1 MLSQFMFP
9 TVPLVSLSFVTAGA
23 FGQEVV
29 STPDTWW
36 TDGTA
41 EAISPSRSR
50 SQIKAIT
57 DFARREIFYLA
68 AGLFLVCSLFVELV

>member
-9 TVPLVSLSFVTAGA
+9 TVPLVPLSFATTAA
-23 FGQEVV
+23 FGREVA
-29 STPDTWW
+29 SALDTSW

-41 EAISPSRSR
+41 EAINPSRSR

-57 DFARREIFYLA
+57 DFARQEIFYLA
-68 AGLFLVCSLFVELV
+68 AGLGLVCSLFVELV